1 MAFNKNVEETL
12 LEMLEKDKEF
22 KSAFEGKIKSK
33 ILDELDTIDFSKL
46 VSRGITNMVDYMFT
60 DDSYV
65 YENVQDMVSSI
76 LEDNIRISF
85 GGREVFNHD
94 EESVEDQR

>member
-1 MAFNKNVEETL
+1 MAFTRNVEETL

-22 KSAFEGKIKSK
+22 KNAFEGKIKSK
-33 ILDELDTIDFSKL
+33 ILEELDATDFSTM

-60 DDSYV
+60 DDSYI
-65 YENVQDMVSSI
+65 YENVRDMVSTI

-85 GGREVFNHD
+85 DGKEMFNHD
-94 EESVEDQR
+94 KESVED